1 MSDKELTPARQAR
14 REDTKEA
21 MLDCLRNGGGDVIRK
36 ILKEENEH
44 LGLFKD
50 EAQEL
55 RKDFNWVRQ
64 TRKSGTSP
72 DSTGSTNFT
81 LFGFTKN
88 ELTIIGLLILI
99 FGVDK
104 VTPII
109 TALLG

>member
-55 RKDFNWVRQ
+55 RKDFNWLRL
-64 TRKSGTSP
+64 TRKNSSSP
-72 DSTGSTNFT
+72 DSVEKPPFK
-81 LFGFTKN
+81 LFGFNKN
-88 ELTIIGLLILI
+88 EITIIALLILI

-104 VTPII
+104 VNPII
-109 TALLG
+109 TALL